1 MISPWNMSLKSSL
14 SPPSTTSSTTSSHRS
29 TSGADYFSY
38 LSPASL
44 HSSSPSQFSPGSP
57 GNSYAYPSWPQRASL
72 SPSLGAQSDLSYT
85 ACNSRISDEDLQDL
99 ECWSPS
105 REPEIRV
112 EEEQGISWSQ
122 LGQGVGAGVQW
133 AEEVVVTRE
142 RRRGPPPMEQSRR
155 RKSSSSGAK
164 SRRGSKGRTMVT
176 ITE

>member
-1 MISPWNMSLKSSL
+1 MLSPWNMSLKSSL

-38 LSPASL
+38 LSPSAL
-44 HSSSPSQFSPGSP
+44 LATSPSQFSPSSP
-57 GNSYAYPSWPQRASL
+57 ANHCAYPSWPQRASL
-72 SPSLGAQSDLSYT
+72 SPSLNVQSDFSYQT
-85 ACNSRISDEDLQDL
+85 CNSRISDEDLRDL
-99 ECWSPS
+99 ECWTP

-122 LGQGVGAGVQW
+122 LGQVQW
-133 AEEVVVTRE
+133 ADEIPTNKE
-142 RRRGPPPMEQSRR
+142 RRRGPPPEQNRR
-155 RKSSSSGAK
+155 RKSSSNTVK